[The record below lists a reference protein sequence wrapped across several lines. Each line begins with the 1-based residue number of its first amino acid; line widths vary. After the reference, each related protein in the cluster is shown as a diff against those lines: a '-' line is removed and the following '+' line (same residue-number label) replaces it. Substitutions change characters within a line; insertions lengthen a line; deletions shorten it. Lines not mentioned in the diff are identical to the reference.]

1 MKINR
6 KHIFMILIALAIL
19 VILANLPKRKMQ
31 MPPMEETV
39 YVVKTQAVERS
50 DLQEYLRLNGTVKA
64 ENTISVYPDIGGK
77 LTSVP
82 VTLGTYVK
90 KGQLIAEV
98 DPSSPGTYYTKSP
111 VYAPIAGYITSLPL
125 TTGTTVS
132 TSTEIAT
139 IGNIEKLQIE
149 CKIPE
154 SKIAVLE
161 NGLNARVGLEAYK
174 GIDFP
179 AHIFRISPVVDE
191 TSRTKQIYLLFDT
204 DDSRINAGMY
214 VKIHLNTVLHENVI
228 TIPTDCIQSQND
240 QQYVYVYN
248 ADESRVSRRDI
259 STGVTVDGVTE
270 VTDGLS
276 DGDVI
281 VVSGMQVLADGVKVR
296 EVGSSSG
303 QEASMPA
310 AAADADT
317 DTASGSGEDK
327 A

>member
-6 KHIFMILIALAIL
+6 KHAFMILIAALIL
-19 VILANLPKRKMQ
+19 VILANLPKKKMQ
-31 MPPMEETV
+31 MPPKAEETV
-39 YVVKTQAVERS
+39 YAVRSQKVSRS

-77 LTSVP
+77 LTRVP

-98 DPSSPGTYYTKSP
+98 DPSSPGSYYTVSP

-125 TTGTTVS
+125 TTGTTVT
-132 TSTEIAT
+132 TSSEIAT

-161 NGLNARVGLEAYK
+161 NGLTALVGLEAYK
-174 GIDFP
+174 GESFP

-191 TSRTKQIYLLFDT
+191 TSRTKQVYLIFDT
-204 DDSRINAGMY
+204 DDARINAGMY

-228 TIPTDCIQSQND
+228 TVPADCIQSQND
-240 QQYVYVYN
+240 QEYVYVVN
-248 ADESRVSRRDI
+248 SADSSVSRRDI
-259 STGVTVDGVTE
+259 TTGVTVDGVTE
-270 VTDGLS
+270 VTAGLS

-281 VVSGMQVLADGVKVR
+281 VVSGMQVLADGVKVK
-296 EVGSSSG
+296 EVGSQSTGKADGSSDG
-303 QEASMPA
+303 A
-310 AAADADT
+310 
-317 DTASGSGEDK
+317 GEDK
-327 A
+327 E

>member
-1 MKINR
+1 MKLTKKKIL
-6 KHIFMILIALAIL
+6 MILAAVAVL
-19 VILANLPKRKMQ
+19 VVLANLPKRKMQ

-39 YVVKTQAVERS
+39 YTVKTQKLVRS

-77 LTSVP
+77 LTRVP

-98 DPSSPGTYYTKSP
+98 DPSSPGSYYSASP

-139 IGNIEKLQIE
+139 IGNIEKLQVE

-154 SKIAVLE
+154 SKISVLK
-161 NGLNARVGLEAYK
+161 NGLTARVGLEAYKDK

-191 TSRTKQIYLLFDT
+191 TSRTKQVYLIFDT

-228 TIPTDCIQSQND
+228 TVPTDCIQSKSG
-240 QQYVYVYN
+240 QQYVYVY
-248 ADESRVSRRDI
+248 DESSGTVSQRNI
-259 STGVTVDGVTE
+259 TTGATVDGVAE
-270 VTDGLS
+270 VTEGLNE
-276 DGDVI
+276 GERI
-281 VVSGMQVLADGVKVR
+281 VVSGMQVLADGVKVK
-296 EVGSSSG
+296 EVGSSNSA
-303 QEASMPA
+303 EKA
-310 AAADADT
+310 AA
-317 DTASGSGEDK
+317 SQSN
-327 A
+327 